1 MQRRIELEPD
11 LQVGSLIRIKFV
23 HFYTGNSAELRND
36 SRLFGLVEFA
46 GVRKRNTIGYVK
58 NHWCKVNKSDLR
70 KRPKCC
76 TEQHGTRSLGQRSA
90 GRDSRESERLTAEVT
105 STYSNCGANRTV
117 KSTSSVFRFSS
128 LLPFRS
134 DPILVSYDRRPGT
147 SYILIR
153 TGST

>member
-58 NHWCKVNKSDLR
+58 NHWCKVNKRTYERGQSAVQNS
-70 KRPKCC
+70 
-76 TEQHGTRSLGQRSA
+76 TVHGHWANGPQGVIA
-90 GRDSRESERLTAEVT
+90 GRVSGLPP
-105 STYSNCGANRTV
+105 
-117 KSTSSVFRFSS
+117 KS
-128 LLPFRS
+128 PQ
-134 DPILVSYDRRPGT
+134 
-147 SYILIR
+147 LIR
-153 TGST
+153 IAERTEP